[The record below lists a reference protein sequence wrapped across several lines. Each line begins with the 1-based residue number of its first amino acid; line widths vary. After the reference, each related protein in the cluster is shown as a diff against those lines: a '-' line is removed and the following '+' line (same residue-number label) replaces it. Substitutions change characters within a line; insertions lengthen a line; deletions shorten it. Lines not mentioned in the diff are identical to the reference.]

1 MHGIRPAVVNRLSK
15 KCQSFLKKMS
25 IYSHKSKKTSMKEL
39 SNISLKPYNT
49 FGIDA
54 QASVFVEYENV
65 EELQQVLQKYR
76 DDRKLHI
83 GGGSNLLFL
92 DDFGGVVLHSA
103 ILGIEV
109 TEETDSDVVV
119 KVGSGMVWDDL
130 VAETIKRGWYG
141 LENLSLIPGEVGASA
156 VQNIGA
162 YGAEAKDFIVS
173 VELVDMTTGECRTM
187 RNDECE
193 YAYRYSIFKSETLR
207 GRYAVT
213 HVSYR
218 LSKVFVPHLEYGGLQ
233 KAVEAC
239 GMTPDELTADR
250 LRDIIITTRNGKLP
264 DPKVLGNAGSFFMN
278 PIVDRKKFEALMA
291 EYPGMPHY
299 EVDADRVKIP
309 AGWLIEQSGWKGR
322 RLGNAGVYEKQ
333 ALVLVN
339 LGGASGQDIVRLCET
354 VRSDV
359 STKFGIDIHPEVNF
373 ID

>member
-1 MHGIRPAVVNRLSK
+1 
-15 KCQSFLKKMS
+15 
-25 IYSHKSKKTSMKEL
+25 MKEL

-49 FGIDA
+49 FGIDVKA
-54 QASVFVEYENV
+54 RCLAEYESV
-65 EELQQVLQKYR
+65 EELQHLLQKYC
-76 DDRKLHI
+76 DSRKLHI

-92 DDFGGVVLHSA
+92 NDFDGVILHSA
-103 ILGIEV
+103 ILGVEV
-109 TEETDSDVVV
+109 VEETDKDVVV

-130 VAETIKRGWYG
+130 VAESIEHGWYG

-173 VELVDMTTGECRTM
+173 VELVDMANGECLKM
-187 RNDECE
+187 KNEECE
-193 YAYRYSIFKSETLR
+193 YAYRYSIFKSDALR

-213 HVSYR
+213 HVCYR
-218 LSKVFVPHLEYGGLQ
+218 LSKVFVPHLEYGGLK

-239 GMTPDELTADR
+239 GIALDELTASR
-250 LRDIIITTRNGKLP
+250 LRDIIIGTRNGKLP

-278 PIVDRKKFEALMA
+278 PIVDRVKFESLLA

-299 EVDADRVKIP
+299 EVDNDRVKIP

-339 LGGASGQDIVRLCET
+339 HGGASGQDIVRLCET

-359 STKFGIDIHPEVNF
+359 SDKFGIDIHPEVNF
-373 ID
+373 IE